1 MLGREGGVFGMFG
14 VFEVFEVFEVF
25 GDRIP
30 GACVTVGAPG
40 TSGSWEGC
48 PALVASVMFVVSVMS
63 MPLMASAAG
72 TVWVGSVMRPVTVTL
87 VPSIG
92 LDLIIITR

>member
-1 MLGREGGVFGMFG
+1 FG
-14 VFEVFEVFEVF
+14 VFEVFA
-25 GDRIP
+25 GRIP

-48 PALVASVMFVVSVMS
+48 PALVASVAFVMFVMFVVSVMS

-87 VPSIG
+87 VLSVG